1 MTNLPLTVTGTVVH
15 GNSLGNTDDVPTANI
30 VPREDVS
37 GLIYGVYRSKMT
49 IDGEE
54 YDSITNLGTRPTV
67 SDRGSM
73 NAESFVKDFKG
84 DLYNKEISLTLL
96 EFVRPERRF
105 SSFDELAA
113 QIKEDIQKNLFDR

>member
-15 GNSLGNTDDVPTANI
+15 GNSLGNTIDVPTANI
-30 VPREDVS
+30 VPLEDVS

-113 QIKEDIQKNLFDR
+113 QIREDIQKNLFDR